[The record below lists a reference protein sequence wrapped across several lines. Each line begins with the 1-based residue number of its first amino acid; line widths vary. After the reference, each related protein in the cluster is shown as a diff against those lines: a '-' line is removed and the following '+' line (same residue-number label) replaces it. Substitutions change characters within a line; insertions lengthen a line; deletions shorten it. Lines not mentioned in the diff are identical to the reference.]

1 MDLSRTP
8 NTADHLCAAPPVN
21 SSQRLSIR
29 SRWFRDALRNLPRN
43 IVKPAARYRRATAAG
58 LLPKRR
64 LARWAISEA
73 LMHPM
78 RLCGKDAVAV
88 SNGGTFFWTLKNEE
102 MVGPCGLEPQT
113 STVSMWT

>member
-1 MDLSRTP
+1 
-8 NTADHLCAAPPVN
+8 
-21 SSQRLSIR
+21 
-29 SRWFRDALRNLPRN
+29 
-43 IVKPAARYRRATAAG
+43 
-58 LLPKRR
+58 
-64 LARWAISEA
+64 
-73 LMHPM
+73 MHPM